1 MAEEGELFKARLK
14 TAEAREAFTAFAER
28 RPPDFSNFRPDR
40 AILSRHR
47 ERIMSNAGS
56 YQYPNMENVIYGKL
70 AADALREEAERR
82 GAKRVYLIAS
92 RTLNTTTEEIENICK
107 ALGDRC
113 AATFDGIPQHTTREV
128 VVNVARQA
136 KEAKAD
142 LVVAIGGG
150 SVVDAAKIVLM
161 CMEHK
166 IFEQV
171 GLDGFETTPERRFGA
186 FRTPKVR
193 MIAIPSTLSGGE
205 YNSGSLVTD
214 TRRKL
219 KQIFNHPMMM
229 PLSIILDPAI
239 TKYTPEKLWLGSGTR
254 AMDHGIEAICSI
266 RSNVLV
272 NTVCLQ
278 GLRYLHDGL
287 LRTKENP
294 NDAEARL
301 NCQLGSWLSAFGL
314 QARVPMGASH
324 AIGHVLGGTC
334 DVPHYFC
341 TAVMMPSVLRY
352 NRPAT
357 EAAQKSIA
365 TALGARGQDASE
377 AFAAFV
383 DKLGLPRR
391 LIDVGVSEDR
401 FELISKNAMLSIFT
415 RANPQPIREPADVV
429 KILKLAA

>member
-1 MAEEGELFKARLK
+1 M
-14 TAEAREAFTAFAER
+14 
-28 RPPDFSNFRPDR
+28 
-40 AILSRHR
+40 
-47 ERIMSNAGS
+47 RIAGS
-56 YQYPNMENVIYGKL
+56 YQFPTMESVIYGKP
-70 AADALREEAERR
+70 AAEALREEAERLD
-82 GAKRVYLIAS
+82 AKRVYLIVS
-92 RTLNTTTEEIENICK
+92 RTLNTKTDEIETIRK
-107 ALGDRC
+107 ALGDRY
-113 AATFDGIPQHTTREV
+113 AETFDGIPQHTTREV
-128 VVNVARQA
+128 VVKTAKQA

-161 CMEHK
+161 CMEHE
-166 IFEQV
+166 IFEQD
-171 GLDGFETTPERRFGA
+171 GLDGFETTPERRFGQ

-205 YNSGSLVTD
+205 YNSGTLVTD

-229 PLSIILDPAI
+229 PRSIILDPAI

-254 AMDHGIEAICSI
+254 AMDHGIEAICSS
-266 RSNVLV
+266 RTNALV
-272 NTVCLQ
+272 DAVCQQ

-287 LRTKENP
+287 RRTKNNP
-294 NDAEARL
+294 NDEEARL
-301 NCQLGSWLSAFGL
+301 NCQLGSWMSAFGL

-357 EAAQKSIA
+357 QAAQKSIA
-365 TALGARGQDASE
+365 AALGAPDRDASE
-377 AFAAFV
+377 VFAAFIAE
-383 DKLGLPRR
+383 LGLPRR
-391 LIDVGVSEDR
+391 LADVGVAEDR
-401 FELISKNAMLSIFT
+401 FELIGKNAMLSIFT
-415 RANPQPIREPADVV
+415 RANPQPIRESADVV
-429 KILKLAA
+429 QILKMAA

>member
-1 MAEEGELFKARLK
+1 MRV
-14 TAEAREAFTAFAER
+14 
-28 RPPDFSNFRPDR
+28 
-40 AILSRHR
+40 
-47 ERIMSNAGS
+47 AGIH
-56 YQYPNMENVIYGKL
+56 QYPSMESVIYGKP
-70 AADALREEAERR
+70 AAEALREEAERL

-92 RTLNTTTEEIENICK
+92 RTLNTTTDEIEKIRR
-107 ALGDRC
+107 ALGDRH
-113 AATFDGIPQHTTREV
+113 AVTFDGVPQHTTRDV
-128 VVNVARQA
+128 VSQIARQA
-136 KEAKAD
+136 SEAKAD

-161 CMEHK
+161 CIEHE
-166 IFEQV
+166 IFEPR

-186 FRTPKVR
+186 FRTPKIR

-205 YNSGSLVTD
+205 YNSGALVTD
-214 TRRKL
+214 TSRKL

-229 PLSIILDPAI
+229 PRSIILDPAI

-254 AMDHGIEAICSI
+254 AMDHGIEAICSS
-266 RSNVLV
+266 RPNVLADA
-272 NTVCLQ
+272 VCQQ

-287 LRTKENP
+287 LRTRDNP
-294 NDAEARL
+294 DDESARL

-314 QARVPMGASH
+314 QSRVPMGASH

-365 TALGARGQDASE
+365 AALGEPGRDASE
-377 AFAAFV
+377 AFAAFIA
-383 DKLGLPRR
+383 DLGLPRR
-391 LIDVGVSEDR
+391 LADVGVAEDR
-401 FELISKNAMLSIFT
+401 FELIGKNAMLSIFT
-415 RANPQPIREPADVV
+415 RANPQPIREPGDVV